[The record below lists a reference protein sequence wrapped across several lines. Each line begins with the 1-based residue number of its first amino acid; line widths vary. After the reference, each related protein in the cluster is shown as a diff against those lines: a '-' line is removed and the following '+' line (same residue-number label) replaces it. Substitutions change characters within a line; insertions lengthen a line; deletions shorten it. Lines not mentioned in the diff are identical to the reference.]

1 MKKVYRLNEIDCA
14 NCAMKLEK
22 KIAKISGVSEVSI
35 NFMAQKLT
43 VEVDSE
49 SVIDEVKAVCKKF
62 EPDMEIIG

>member
-1 MKKVYRLNEIDCA
+1 MQKVYKLNEIDCA

-22 KIAKISGVSEVSI
+22 KIAKIKGVSQASI

-43 VEVDSE
+43 VEVIDE
-49 SVIDEVKAVCKKF
+49 RVLDEVKAVCKKF